1 VEFSGLHV
9 IAQKADGGLRDA
21 LSMFD
26 QIVSFSGG
34 TSVTYESVIENLNVL
49 DYDYYF
55 KITDYLQA
63 GNFGEVLVLFDTI
76 LSKGFEGWSFL
87 VGMGEHFR
95 NLLVCQDAVTVNL
108 LEVSAGIRSRYHSQS
123 QQWNPVTLIRCLDV
137 ISKTDQALKSSK
149 NQRLTI
155 ELGLLN
161 LSSMFHQAEKKS
173 PDAIQSVNQIP
184 INPPLPSRSVP
195 SAPEERKQVISFK
208 GSVPIRTVSISK
220 HLSISEQKGFQDNPL
235 QGEHSV
241 VEDLPAKLFTEEA
254 LIEAWKNY
262 TQKIQ
267 TEGRKSMFASLTL
280 TKPSLSA
287 SNGIVFQVQNES
299 QLRELEFE
307 RTDLLSYLRKEM
319 DNFSITL
326 EFVKAE
332 TPFKDKPFTSDEKLK
347 VLEERNPHVS
357 TLLLKLGL
365 KPE

>member
-1 VEFSGLHV
+1 
-9 IAQKADGGLRDA
+9 
-21 LSMFD
+21 
-26 QIVSFSGG
+26 
-34 TSVTYESVIENLNVL
+34 
-49 DYDYYF
+49 
-55 KITDYLQA
+55 
-63 GNFGEVLVLFDTI
+63 
-76 LSKGFEGWSFL
+76 
-87 VGMGEHFR
+87 
-95 NLLVCQDAVTVNL
+95 
-108 LEVSAGIRSRYHSQS
+108 
-123 QQWNPVTLIRCLDV
+123 LDV

-254 LIEAWKNY
+254 LLEAWKNY